1 MKTKG
6 IDFMK
11 NEEKLDEQ
19 SKFII
24 TAIILALA
32 ILFLPPLINSAKLTS
47 IDSGFESEEIE
58 EEILG
63 IEAEEE
69 LTEEILDEEM
79 LEEEEEFSEDEFNVG
94 DSLNDKLMEGNVD

>member
-1 MKTKG
+1 MKG
-6 IDFMK
+6 IDFM
-11 NEEKLDEQ
+11 NNGEKLDEQ

-24 TAIILALA
+24 TALILVIA

-63 IEAEEE
+63 IEGEEE
-69 LTEEILDEEM
+69 VTEEVLDEEM
-79 LEEEEEFSEDEFNVG
+79 LEEEEEISEDEFNVG

>member
-1 MKTKG
+1 
-6 IDFMK
+6 MK
-11 NEEKLDEQ
+11 NEDKLDEQ

-24 TAIILALA
+24 TALILALA

-69 LTEEILDEEM
+69 EEVMEEILDEEM

>member
-1 MKTKG
+1 MKG